1 MGSALSP
8 RPAGNLPAEV
18 NTLVGRRPDIAEVKR
33 QLSGTRLLTL
43 TGVGGVGKTRLA
55 ARAAAELRRSFRD
68 GVWLVELADLTGPEL
83 VPHAVA
89 TALGLHDDTGR
100 DRLEVLAEQL
110 RARTLLLVLD
120 NCEHLLDACATL
132 AARLLRAAPGLRV
145 LATSRQPLGVAGEQ
159 VWPVPPLVVPD
170 PAADWQPDTALTLF
184 AERAAAVAPDFALTA
199 ENRPTVARLCQQLD
213 GLPLAIELAA
223 VRVRAL
229 TVGEIE
235 ERLHDRYGLLTGGSR
250 AALPRHQT
258 LRAAVDWSFELCAP
272 REQLLWARLSVFAGT
287 FDLAAAGAVCSGDGL
302 LVEEVFDLV
311 AGLVDKSI
319 LSREDHPGGAR
330 YRLLETLREFGREKL
345 GAPARTTVRTRHC
358 AHYLRLIE
366 RAEHE
371 WFGPRQLET
380 FRWLESEHAN
390 LRAALEFCLAEAD
403 RTEHG
408 LRLAGALWCYWA
420 GCGYLAEGGYW
431 LGRALEL
438 SPADH
443 PARRKALWVNG
454 YVATLQGRVDIAV
467 ATLTEVRALAEAD
480 GDDVVL
486 AYAIHRQGCLS
497 LIGDDLDRA
506 VELFDTAMAH
516 YHRLDLLDGHVLMC
530 YVELAVAL
538 AFQGEFDRAA
548 QLCHAACALSNAA
561 GERWASAYATFC
573 LGLVDFCRG
582 DLAAAREGACAA
594 LRAKRDFHDLLGI
607 VLAVELL
614 AWVAAAEGQPER
626 AAVLLGATEA
636 QWGAVGYPLFG
647 SRYFTEPHARCAET
661 AQAAISAAAF
671 TAAHERGRDLT
682 TDAAIDLALGQRPP
696 ARPRPDRAA
705 EPSLLTRRERQVAE
719 LVAEG
724 LSNKEIAERLV
735 IAVRTAE
742 GHVERI
748 LQKLGFSSRAR
759 IAAWVA
765 ERRSQS
771 GGSGQR

>member
-55 ARAAAELRRSFRD
+55 ARVAAELRRSFRD
-68 GVWLVELADLTGPEL
+68 SVWLVELADLTGPEL

-110 RARTLLLVLD
+110 RARSLLLVLD
-120 NCEHLLDACATL
+120 NCEHLLDACAAL
-132 AARLLRAAPGLRV
+132 VARLLRTAPGLRV

-159 VWPVPPLVVPD
+159 VWPVPPLVVPEPD
-170 PAADWQPDTALTLF
+170 AARRQDTALTLF
-184 AERAAAVAPDFALTA
+184 AERAAAVAPDFTLTA
-199 ENRPTVARLCQQLD
+199 ENLPTVARLCKQLD

-272 REQLLWARLSVFAGT
+272 REQLLWARLSVFAGS

-319 LSREDHPGGAR
+319 LSREDHPAGAR
-330 YRLLETLREFGREKL
+330 YRLLETLRQFGLEKL
-345 GAPARTTVRTRHC
+345 GEARTVVQRKHC

-366 RAEHE
+366 RSEHE

-390 LRAALEFCLAEAD
+390 VRVALEFCLAEPERA
-403 RTEHG
+403 ECG

-438 SPADH
+438 NPADQ

-454 YVATLQGRVDIAV
+454 YVATLQGRLAAARDC
-467 ATLTEVRALAEAD
+467 LTEVKELAEGD
-480 GDDVVL
+480 GDELVL
-486 AYAIHRQGCLS
+486 AYAVHRLGCLS
-497 LIGDDLDRA
+497 LIGDDLDAA
-506 VELFDTAMAH
+506 VELFGSAIER
-516 YHRLDLLDGHVLMC
+516 YNRLGLVNGHVLMS
-530 YVELAVAL
+530 YVEMAVAL
-538 AFQGEFDRAA
+538 SFQGEFDRAA
-548 QLCHAACALSNAA
+548 QLCHAACGLSRAA

-573 LGLVDFCRG
+573 LALVDFCRG
-582 DLAAAREGACAA
+582 DLAAARAGAQAS
-594 LRAKRDFHDLLGI
+594 LRIKRDFHDLLGI

-614 AWVAAAEGQPER
+614 AWTAAAEGRPER

-636 QWGAVGYPLFG
+636 QWSAVGYPLFG
-647 SRYFTEPHARCAET
+647 SRHFLQPHTSCVADTRAVLGE
-661 AQAAISAAAF
+661 AAY
-671 TAAHERGRDLT
+671 TAAHGRGRDLT
-682 TDAAIDLALGQRPP
+682 TEAAIDLALDLRPP
-696 ARPRPDRAA
+696 ARSRPVKAG
-705 EPSLLTRRERQVAE
+705 EPDALTRRERQVAE

-765 ERRSQS
+765 QRRNRD
-771 GGSGQR
+771 GGSGER